1 MAEERVT
8 KVEINLERLA
18 KALGEYSSILDKVS
32 EDLGDLKAEIDS
44 YLSGRSG
51 KPEKRSRPSS
61 KGKKGGRNRYVFNKA
76 ILAVLHKGDLSE
88 EQLQAELKVRD
99 SEYEEFVNALEYL
112 KSRGIV
118 VFDEDKG
125 YYHIVKR

>member
-1 MAEERVT
+1 MADSKATR
-8 KVEINLERLA
+8 VEIDLERLA
-18 KALGEYSSILDKVS
+18 SALGEYSSILERVS

-44 YLSGRSG
+44 YLSGKSA
-51 KPEKRSRPSS
+51 EKRSRPSS

-76 ILAVLHKGDLSE
+76 ILAVLHKGNLSE

-118 VFDEDKG
+118 AFDEDKG
-125 YYHIVKR
+125 YYRIVKR

>member
-1 MAEERVT
+1 MAEDRVT
-8 KVEINLERLA
+8 RVEINLERLA
-18 KALGEYSSILDKVS
+18 RALGEYSSILDKVS

-44 YLSGRSG
+44 YLSGG
-51 KPEKRSRPSS
+51 KPEKRSRPRDSR
-61 KGKKGGRNRYVFNKA
+61 GRQGGRNRYVFNKA

-88 EQLQAELKVRD
+88 EQLQAALKVRD

-118 VFDEDKG
+118 AFDEDKG
-125 YYHIVKR
+125 YYHIAKR